1 MMKDVIDELVDYIE
15 NCTYID
21 VLQILTDE
29 ENILQKYDS
38 AWSDKVDKVVHD
50 SITNNHDTLYA
61 SVLNECCI
69 AFGLSKKERDEIV
82 SKLKMENALNERT

>member
-1 MMKDVIDELVDYIE
+1 MMKDVIDGLVDYIE

-38 AWSDKVDKVVHD
+38 DWSDKVDKVIRN
-50 SITNNHDTLYA
+50 SIANNHDTLYA
-61 SVLNECCI
+61 SVLNECYI
-69 AFGLSKKERDEIV
+69 AFGLSKKEQDEIV
-82 SKLKMENALNERT
+82 SRLKNGE

>member
-15 NCTYID
+15 NWAYID
-21 VLQILTDE
+21 VLRTLNNE

-38 AWSDKVDKVVHD
+38 GWSDKVDKVIRD
-50 SITNNHDTLYA
+50 SIANNHDALYT
-61 SVLNECCI
+61 SVLNECYI

-82 SKLKMENALNERT
+82 LRLKNGEYAK